1 MREKMIDKLE
11 TTILNALQYL
21 YDELGWL
28 GVTIIMIIENATGL
42 TPSEVV
48 LGFAGWMLI
57 DAHGLP
63 FTTVFWGGLAA
74 AIGSVIG
81 ASILYWTARIGG
93 RPVVDRMAKFFRIDM
108 RHIERVEQ
116 MAKRWGTGF
125 IFFGRLLPGIRTLV
139 AIPAGL
145 ARMSFPTF
153 VAATFAGAYI
163 WCTLFISAGYF
174 LGHEWHLLSGIVKQ
188 AVPYALTIGALAGVI
203 FIAWQFW
210 LRQRPI
216 PIKIEKE

>member
-1 MREKMIDKLE
+1 MIDKLE

-28 GVTIIMIIENATGL
+28 GVTIIMVIENATGL

-63 FTTVFWGGLAA
+63 FSTVFWGGLAA

-108 RHIERVEQ
+108 HHIERVER
-116 MAKRWGTGF
+116 MAMRWGVGF

-145 ARMSFPTF
+145 ARVSFSTF
-153 VAATFAGAYI
+153 VAATFAGSYI

-188 AVPYALTIGALAGVI
+188 AIPYALTVGMLAGIV

-210 LRQRPI
+210 LRQRTVSVI
-216 PIKIEKE
+216 VDKE

>member
-1 MREKMIDKLE
+1 MIDKLE

-28 GVTIIMIIENATGL
+28 GVTLIMIVENATGL

-108 RHIERVEQ
+108 SHIERVER

-188 AVPYALTIGALAGVI
+188 AVPYVLTVGALAGAI

-210 LRQRPI
+210 LKQRFI

>member
-1 MREKMIDKLE
+1 MIDKLE

-28 GVTIIMIIENATGL
+28 GVTIVMVIENATGL

-108 RHIERVEQ
+108 RHIERVER
-116 MAKRWGTGF
+116 MAKRWGIGF

-153 VAATFAGAYI
+153 AAATFAGAYI

-174 LGHEWHLLSGIVKQ
+174 MGHEWHLLSGIVKQ
-188 AVPYALTIGALAGVI
+188 AVPYVLTVGVLAGI
-203 FIAWQFW
+203 SFIAWQFW

>member
-1 MREKMIDKLE
+1 MIDKLE

-63 FTTVFWGGLAA
+63 FSTVFWGGLAA

-108 RHIERVEQ
+108 RHIERVER
-116 MAKRWGTGF
+116 MAMRWGVGF

-145 ARMSFPTF
+145 ARVSFSTF
-153 VAATFAGAYI
+153 VAATFAGSYI

-188 AVPYALTIGALAGVI
+188 AIPYALTVGMLAGIV

-210 LRQRPI
+210 LRQRTVSVI
-216 PIKIEKE
+216 VEKE

>member
-1 MREKMIDKLE
+1 MIDKLE
-11 TTILNALQYL
+11 MMILNALRVV

-63 FTTVFWGGLAA
+63 FSTVFWGGLAA

-81 ASILYWTARIGG
+81 ASILYWTARLGG
-93 RPVVDRMAKFFRIDM
+93 RPVVDRLAKFFRIDM
-108 RHIERVEQ
+108 RHIKRVER
-116 MAKRWGTGF
+116 MAERWGTGF

-145 ARMSFPTF
+145 TRMSFPTF
-153 VAATFAGAYI
+153 FAATFAGAYI
-163 WCTLFISAGYF
+163 WCTLFIGAGYF

-188 AVPYALTIGALAGVI
+188 AVPYALTLGMLAGMG
-203 FIAWQFW
+203 FIVWQVW
-210 LRQRPI
+210 LRKRWAPAKVELDQ
-216 PIKIEKE
+216 

>member
-1 MREKMIDKLE
+1 MIDKLE
-11 TTILNALQYL
+11 ATILGALQVIF
-21 YDELGWL
+21 DELGWL
-28 GVTIIMIIENATGL
+28 GVTIIMILENATGL

-63 FTTVFWGGLAA
+63 MTMVFWGGLAA

-81 ASILYWTARIGG
+81 SSMLYWAARIGG
-93 RPVVDRMAKFFRIDM
+93 RPVVDRMAKFLRIDI
-108 RHIERVEQ
+108 RHIERVER
-116 MAKRWGTGF
+116 MAATWGTGF

-145 ARMSFPTF
+145 TRISFPTF
-153 VAATFAGAYI
+153 AAATFAGAYI
-163 WCTLFISAGYF
+163 WCTLFIGAGYF

-188 AVPYALTIGALAGVI
+188 VIPYAMMAGILAGLGFV
-203 FIAWQFW
+203 FWQFC
-210 LRQRPI
+210 L
-216 PIKIEKE
+216 KEKWSPSKAGVE

>member
-1 MREKMIDKLE
+1 MIDKLE

-57 DAHGLP
+57 DAHDLP
-63 FTTVFWGGLAA
+63 FSTVFWGGLAA

-93 RPVVDRMAKFFRIDM
+93 RPVVDRMAKFFRIDV
-108 RHIERVEQ
+108 RHIERVER
-116 MAKRWGTGF
+116 MAMRWGVGF

-145 ARMSFPTF
+145 ARVSFSTF
-153 VAATFAGAYI
+153 VAATFAGSYI

-188 AVPYALTIGALAGVI
+188 AIPYALTVGMLAGIV

-210 LRQRPI
+210 LRQRPVSVI
-216 PIKIEKE
+216 VEKE

>member
-1 MREKMIDKLE
+1 MIDKLE
-11 TTILNALQYL
+11 TIILNALQYL
-21 YDELGWL
+21 YDELGWM

-145 ARMSFPTF
+145 ARMSFSTF
-153 VAATFAGAYI
+153 AAATFAGAYI

-174 LGHEWHLLSGIVKQ
+174 LGHEWHLISGIVKQ
-188 AVPYALTIGALAGVI
+188 AVPYVLTVGMLAGI
-203 FIAWQFW
+203 GFIGWQFW
-210 LRQRPI
+210 LRQRLV
-216 PIKIEKE
+216 PIKVEKE

>member
-1 MREKMIDKLE
+1 MIDRLE
-11 TTILNALQYL
+11 AMILGAMQAIF
-21 YDELGWL
+21 DELGWF
-28 GVTIIMIIENATGL
+28 GVAIIMIVENATGL

-74 AIGSVIG
+74 AIGSLIG
-81 ASILYWTARIGG
+81 SSILYWAARIGG
-93 RPVVDRMAKFFRIDM
+93 RPLVDRMAKFFHIDV
-108 RHIERVEQ
+108 RHIERVER
-116 MAKRWGTGF
+116 MAAKWGTGF

-145 ARMSFPTF
+145 TRIPFGTF
-153 VAATFAGAYI
+153 AAATFAGAYI
-163 WCTLFISAGYF
+163 WCTLFIGLGYF

-188 AVPYALTIGALAGVI
+188 AIPYVMMIGLLTGIGFV
-203 FIAWQFW
+203 FWHFW
-210 LRQRPI
+210 LKNKWI
-216 PIKIEKE
+216 PSKAGIK

>member
-1 MREKMIDKLE
+1 MIDKLE
-11 TTILNALQYL
+11 QTILNAMQAIFN
-21 YDELGWL
+21 ELGWL

-74 AIGSVIG
+74 AIGSLIG
-81 ASILYWTARIGG
+81 SSILYWAARIGG
-93 RPVVDRMAKFFRIDM
+93 RPMVDRMAKFFRIDV
-108 RHIERVEQ
+108 RHIERVEH
-116 MAKRWGTGF
+116 MAAKWGTGF

-145 ARMSFPTF
+145 TRIPFGTF
-153 VAATFAGAYI
+153 ATATFAGAYI
-163 WCTLFISAGYF
+163 WCTLFIGLGYF

-188 AVPYALTIGALAGVI
+188 AIPYAMIVGLLSVIGFAL
-203 FIAWQFW
+203 WQFW
-210 LRQRPI
+210 LKNKWSPSEAE
-216 PIKIEKE
+216 IK

>member
-1 MREKMIDKLE
+1 MIDKLE
-11 TTILNALQYL
+11 ATILGAMQAIF
-21 YDELGWL
+21 DELGWL
-28 GVTIIMIIENATGL
+28 GVTIIMIVENATGL

-81 ASILYWTARIGG
+81 SSMLYWAARIGG

-108 RHIERVEQ
+108 RHIERVER
-116 MAKRWGTGF
+116 MAEKWGTGF

-145 ARMSFPTF
+145 TRIPFATF
-153 VAATFAGAYI
+153 AAATFAGAYI
-163 WCTLFISAGYF
+163 WCTLFIGAGYF

-188 AVPYALTIGALAGVI
+188 AIPYAMMAAVLTGISFV
-203 FIAWQFW
+203 FWQFW
-210 LRQRPI
+210 LKKKWSPS
-216 PIKIEKE
+216 KVEIE